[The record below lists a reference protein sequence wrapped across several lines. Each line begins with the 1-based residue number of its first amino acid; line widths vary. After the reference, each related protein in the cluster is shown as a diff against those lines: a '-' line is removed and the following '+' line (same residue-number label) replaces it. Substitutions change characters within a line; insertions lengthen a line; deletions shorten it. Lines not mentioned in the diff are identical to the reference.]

1 MKITT
6 KFLQILSGICILV
19 GVIITLLARKYNANH
34 PDDPLKWLEW
44 ISYGIMIIGLIL
56 LMPWIK
62 DKEKK

>member
-6 KFLQILSGICILV
+6 KFLQILSGICILA
-19 GVIITLLARKYNANH
+19 GIIITLLARKYNTSH
-34 PDDPLKWLEW
+34 PDNPHKWMEW

-56 LMPWIK
+56 LMPWVK

>member
-1 MKITT
+1 MKITN
-6 KFLQILSGICILV
+6 KHLQFLSGFCILT
-19 GVIITLLARKYNANH
+19 GIIITLLARKYNANH
-34 PDDPLKWLEW
+34 PDNPHKWIEW